1 MTTTTLRVP
10 DKILQTLK
18 LISLK
23 EKTSINKII
32 NGLLIEYL
40 EDYVD
45 SKDAD
50 KAIAEM
56 EGKAWTE
63 LDTLLAEI

>member
-23 EKTSINKII
+23 EKTSINKIM

-63 LDTLLAEI
+63 LDTLLEEI